1 MILSVGLWR
10 SGGWDFTGLGP
21 EEGLGHTAPEREKDM
36 WVVVKI
42 KVPFLGTL
50 NNRCRIKKGT
60 QKGTITLTTTHIGL
74 WVQGAGP
81 TILGFRA

>member
-50 NNRCRIKKGT
+50 NNRCRIIIRD
-60 QKGTITLTTTHIGL
+60 QKGTIIFDNHPCARSST
-74 WVQGAGP
+74 AP
-81 TILGFRA
+81 TKS